1 MVYSQ
6 GKIFC
11 AFFILGILTGFIF
24 DFFRALRKTIKT
36 NNIITYIQDIL
47 FFIIIGVMFLR
58 SIIIFSS
65 GELRFY
71 IFIAAFLGIAIY
83 VLTIGNLCVIMFKV
97 ILDVLKK
104 IIIYFIRILKIP
116 TKILKKVFKKLKRK
130 VEFIRIQKKSN

>member
-36 NNIITYIQDIL
+36 NNVITYIQDIL

-58 SIIIFSS
+58 SILLFSS

-116 TKILKKVFKKLKRK
+116 TKILKKVVQKINRRI
-130 VEFIRIQKKSN
+130 EFIRIQKKSN

>member
-36 NNIITYIQDIL
+36 NNVITYIQDIL
-47 FFIIIGVMFLR
+47 FFIIIGAMFLR
-58 SIIIFSS
+58 SILIFSS

-116 TKILKKVFKKLKRK
+116 TKILKKVVQMINKRI
-130 VEFIRIQKKSN
+130 EFIRLQKKSN

>member
-47 FFIIIGVMFLR
+47 FFIIIGAMFLR
-58 SIIIFSS
+58 SILIFSS

-116 TKILKKVFKKLKRK
+116 TKILKKVVQMINKRI
-130 VEFIRIQKKSN
+130 EFIRLQKKSN

>member
-1 MVYSQ
+1 MIYSQ

-36 NNIITYIQDIL
+36 NNIITYIEDIS
-47 FFIIIGVMFLR
+47 FFIIIGAMFLR

-71 IFIAAFLGIAIY
+71 IFIASFLGIIIY
-83 VLTIGNLCVIMFKV
+83 ILTIGNLCVIMFKV
-97 ILDVLKK
+97 ILSVLKQFL
-104 IIIYFIRILKIP
+104 IYSIRILKIP
-116 TKILKKVFKKLKRK
+116 IKVLKKVLQKLKRK
-130 VEFIRIQKKSN
+130 IKFIKIEKNSN

>member
-1 MVYSQ
+1 MIYSQ

-36 NNIITYIQDIL
+36 NNIITYVEDIL
-47 FFIIIGVMFLR
+47 FFIIIGTMFLR
-58 SIIIFSS
+58 SILIFSS

-71 IFIAAFLGIAIY
+71 IFIAIFLGLIIY
-83 VLTIGNLCVIMFKV
+83 VLTIGNLCAIMFKV

-104 IIIYFIRILKIP
+104 FLIYSIRILKIP
-116 TKILKKVFKKLKRK
+116 IKILKKCFQKIKRK
-130 VEFIRIQKKSN
+130 VEFIKIQKNSN